1 MLHICATF
9 LDTVETVSVRELRQH
24 LSQYLRRIA
33 AGERL
38 VVTERRRPV
47 AMLGPLPEDE
57 DVLDY
62 LIATGAAS
70 APVGDLLDLP
80 APQPAGGPSSADIL
94 DELRAD
100 RI

>member
-1 MLHICATF
+1 MLHIGATF
-9 LDTVETVSVRELRQH
+9 LAKMETVSVRELRQH
-24 LSQYLRRIA
+24 LTRYLRRVA

-47 AMLGPLPEDE
+47 ALLGPLPAEEDI
-57 DVLDY
+57 LDY
-62 LIATGAAS
+62 LIAIGEATPAA
-70 APVGDLLDLP
+70 GDLLDLP
-80 APQPAGGPSSADIL
+80 PPMSSEGPPTSEIL

>member
-1 MLHICATF
+1 M
-9 LDTVETVSVRELRQH
+9 SVRDLRQH
-24 LSQYLRRIA
+24 LSLYLRRVA

-47 AMLGPLPEDE
+47 ALLGPLPEEE
-57 DVLDY
+57 DILDY
-62 LIATGAAS
+62 LIATGQAS
-70 APVGDLLDLP
+70 APAGDLLDLP
-80 APQPAGGPSSADIL
+80 APEPADGPPSAEIL

>member
-1 MLHICATF
+1 MEH
-9 LDTVETVSVRELRQH
+9 VSVRELRQH
-24 LSQYLRRIA
+24 LSRYLRRVEG
-33 AGERL
+33 GERL

-47 AMLGPLPEDE
+47 AVLGPLPEND

-62 LIATGAAS
+62 LIAIGEATPAS
-70 APVGDLLDLP
+70 RDLLDLP
-80 APQPAGGPSSADIL
+80 PPVRVDGRSSEEIL

>member
-1 MLHICATF
+1 M
-9 LDTVETVSVRELRQH
+9 EQVSVRELRQN
-24 LSQYLRRIA
+24 LSRYLRRVT

-47 AMLGPLPEDE
+47 ALLGPLPEAD
-57 DVLDY
+57 DVLAR
-62 LIATGAAS
+62 LLATGEATAA
-70 APVGDLLDLP
+70 AGDVLDLP
-80 APQPAGGPSSADIL
+80 APARAAGTPTGVLL